1 MGVCKQCR
9 NPNNITSTNPSG
21 TMLTSSSKWHS
32 NVSRIVL
39 MKNTPNGIHY
49 LNPSKLVNG
58 PNEVEPIDGKM
69 SNVKKYVNY
78 K

>member
-1 MGVCKQCR
+1 
-9 NPNNITSTNPSG
+9 
-21 TMLTSSSKWHS
+21 
-32 NVSRIVL
+32 

-78 K
+78 KWCDLRRHG